1 MEDEGRPDFG
11 KVFKVL
17 RQQYNIE
24 RVMVE
29 GGARVI
35 QSCQP
40 YADEIIETT
49 APVTVG
55 SEGLPASRDQ
65 SQQLVN
71 IHQCQFGNDKVFAA
85 QCLRWIYRYIDVL
98 CHVASCWKR
107 EIE

>member
-1 MEDEGRPDFG
+1 MIQMEDEGRPDFG

-85 QCLRWIYRYIDVL
+85 QCLR
-98 CHVASCWKR
+98 
-107 EIE
+107 

>member
-1 MEDEGRPDFG
+1 MEQEGRPDFG
-11 KVFKVL
+11 QVFTVL

-55 SEGLPASRDQ
+55 SEGLSASRDQ
-65 SQQLVN
+65 TQQLIK
-71 IHQCQFGNDKVFAA
+71 IHQCQFGNDTVFAA
-85 QCLRWIYRYIDVL
+85 QCI
-98 CHVASCWKR
+98 S
-107 EIE
+107 